1 MMMVKDM
8 DCKECGNYYS
18 CQIMVH
24 RFGEK
29 ECNIG
34 HEIIVNNKHN
44 EEVQKRSELLER
56 LGITWS

>member
-1 MMMVKDM
+1 M
-8 DCKECGNYYS
+8 DCKECNNNYS
-18 CQIMVH
+18 CQIMQH
-24 RFGEK
+24 RFKVK
-29 ECNIG
+29 ECDIG